1 MGRERKAAP
10 GPEPDASAPSFEEA
24 IERLQAIVEEL
35 EGGSLSLEESIA
47 RYEEGVRLSRRL
59 TQTLDEAEKRI
70 ERLSEDPPGTPVTEP
85 MDLEGAGEDRPP
97 AAAAPPPAAAP
108 PAAASPAPAAPAP
121 AKVPAPGRS
130 MGELPF

>member
-1 MGRERKAAP
+1 MAREKKSAAP
-10 GPEPDASAPSFEEA
+10 ANAPDPASLSFEEA

-70 ERLSEDPPGTPVTEP
+70 ERLAEGPGDEPVTEP
-85 MDLEGAGEDRPP
+85 MDLEAQPPENAGRVDRP
-97 AAAAPPPAAAP
+97 AR
-108 PAAASPAPAAPAP
+108 AP
-121 AKVPAPGRS
+121 AKGDRREPEDPV
-130 MGELPF
+130 GELPF